1 MSQPEE
7 DLREFKIRLE
17 QVLREQRDEAV
28 QKLRDK
34 YQARIMRAEEK
45 VRKQEQQLSR
55 KVEQAEDAKRQTA
68 ISVGATILGAF
79 MGRKT
84 LSTST
89 LGRATTAARAGSR
102 SQRHGSDVGRA
113 EETLT
118 IYRDELQ
125 ALEAELEQEVE
136 LLHQEF
142 DHQHDE
148 IETIEIAP
156 RKMDIRL
163 RAFALVW
170 LPEGML

>member
-1 MSQPEE
+1 M
-7 DLREFKIRLE
+7 
-17 QVLREQRDEAV
+17 
-28 QKLRDK
+28 
-34 YQARIMRAEEK
+34 Y
-45 VRKQEQQLSR
+45 
-55 KVEQAEDAKRQTA
+55 KRQGDA
-68 ISVGATILGAF
+68 GAVADSEEIRQLRFQFGSQVHAAAVEFDFDTVQPVSYTHL
-79 MGRKT
+79 
-84 LSTST
+84 ST

-156 RKMDIRL
+156 RKMDCLLYTSRC
-163 RAFALVW
+163 V
-170 LPEGML
+170 